1 MGRPTISF
9 SRLDDETQKLVMGNN
24 NNDEVKTKK
33 KVAKDKKKIEAE
45 ATVAKDKKKDEG
57 EATVAKD
64 KEKDE
69 AEAIVAEDKGMIL
82 SPERKEM
89 IAADAAARASRR
101 SSLMIFVLMVFLALT
116 IGLFRLDFKKGDLQ
130 EIKAQLPPEIHD
142 ALEKAENVSR
152 DLNAKVRE
160 LYIKAMVKVEE
171 LSSHVFSKEKPK
183 VEGTFVLT

>member
-64 KEKDE
+64 KKDE
-69 AEAIVAEDKGMIL
+69 AEAIIAEDKGMIL